1 LAGRHEPGSRGSFY
15 FSLATAALRAV
26 LVLAAVVLGVF
37 VLSKAFPTGGEA
49 SVPVTPDEMAT
60 TPAPTTPPAD
70 GEETGGGGGGGGQLE
85 THDPA
90 DIRVQVLNDT
100 DVSGLAADTA
110 ALLED
115 EGYQVPTVDDY
126 QGSVE
131 QTTIFFRPPFRLDAQ
146 ALRDS
151 TFTTAQLEEAD
162 PDLRGVDLTVVLAED
177 YVDTLE
183 A

>member
-1 LAGRHEPGSRGSFY
+1 MAGRHEPGSRGSFY
-15 FSLATAALRAV
+15 LSLATAALRAG

-37 VLSKAFPTGGEA
+37 VLSRAFPSDGEA
-49 SVPVTPDEMAT
+49 SVPTTPDQTAT

-70 GEETGGGGGGGGQLE
+70 GEEAGGGGGGQPE

-100 DVSGLAADTA
+100 DVSGLAEDTA
-110 ALLED
+110 ALLEE
-115 EGYQVPTVDDY
+115 EGYQVPTIANY
-126 QGSVE
+126 EGSVD
-131 QTTIFFRPPFRLDAQ
+131 QTTIFFRPPFRADAQ

-151 TFTTAQLEEAD
+151 LFTTAALEEAD
-162 PDLRGVDLTVVLAED
+162 PDLRGVDLTVVLAQD
-177 YVDTLE
+177 YVDAQE

>member
-15 FSLATAALRAV
+15 LSLATAALRAG

-49 SVPVTPDEMAT
+49 AVPGTPDETAT

-70 GEETGGGGGGGGQLE
+70 GEETGGGGGGQPE

-100 DVSGLAADTA
+100 DVSGLAEDTG

-115 EGYQVPTVDDY
+115 EGYQVPTIANY
-126 QGSVE
+126 EGSVD
-131 QTTIFFRPPFRLDAQ
+131 QTTIFFRPPFRADAQ

-151 TFTTAQLEEAD
+151 LFTTAQLEEAD
-162 PDLRGVDLTVVLAED
+162 PGLRGVDLTVVLAQD
-177 YVDTLE
+177 YVDAQE

>member
-15 FSLATAALRAV
+15 LSLATAALRAG

-37 VLSKAFPTGGEA
+37 VLSRAFPSDGEA
-49 SVPVTPDEMAT
+49 SVPSTPDQTAT

-70 GEETGGGGGGGGQLE
+70 GDETGGGGGGQPE

-90 DIRVQVLNDT
+90 DVQVQVLNDT
-100 DVSGLAADTA
+100 DVSGLAEDTQM
-110 ALLED
+110 LLED
-115 EGYQVPTVDDY
+115 EGYQVPTIGNYDGTVDR
-126 QGSVE
+126 
-131 QTTIFFRPPFRLDAQ
+131 TTIFFRPQYRADAQ

-151 TFTTAQLEEAD
+151 LFTTAALEEAD
-162 PDLRGVDLTVVLAED
+162 PDLRGVDLTVVLAQD
-177 YVDTLE
+177 YVDAQE

>member
-1 LAGRHEPGSRGSFY
+1 MAGRHEPGSRGSFY
-15 FSLATAALRAV
+15 LSLATAALRAG

-37 VLSKAFPTGGEA
+37 VLSRAFPSDGEA
-49 SVPVTPDEMAT
+49 SVPTPDQTAT
-60 TPAPTTPPAD
+60 TPAPTTPPGD
-70 GEETGGGGGGGGQLE
+70 GEEAGGGGGGQPE

-100 DVSGLAADTA
+100 DVSGLAEDTA

-115 EGYQVPTVDDY
+115 EGYQVPTIANY
-126 QGSVE
+126 EGSVD
-131 QTTIFFRPPFRLDAQ
+131 QTTIFFRPPYRADAQ

-151 TFTTAQLEEAD
+151 LFTTAALEEAD
-162 PDLRGVDLTVVLAED
+162 PDLRGVDLTVVLAQD
-177 YVDTLE
+177 YVDAQE

>member
-15 FSLATAALRAV
+15 LSLATAALRAV
-26 LVLAAVVLGVF
+26 LVVAAVVLGVF
-37 VLSKAFPTGGEA
+37 VLSKAFPSGDQGT
-49 SVPVTPDEMAT
+49 VPVTPDETAT
-60 TPAPTTPPAD
+60 SPTPTTPPAD
-70 GEETGGGGGGGGQLE
+70 GEQGGGGGGGQPE

-110 ALLED
+110 ALLEE

-126 QGSVE
+126 QGDVE
-131 QTTIFFRPPFRLDAQ
+131 RTTIFFRPPFRADAE

-151 TFTTAQLEEAD
+151 MFPTAQLEEAD

-177 YVDTLE
+177 YVE
-183 A
+183 AQEA